1 MLMKEEGKN
10 KAGKLSQIRWNA
22 QSKDGQVML
31 SLPWEIFVLGLA
43 LLSIFNLILAF
54 LLRDPSLSQVVAVMD
69 GIIILVFLGDL
80 IRRLS
85 VADDKR
91 RYIVDGWGWVDA
103 ISIVPLLRI
112 ARLLR
117 VIRVIRVMQRMGGPS
132 EALTAFF
139 KNRATGG
146 LLLVLLIAL
155 LVLEFGSLLMLWA
168 ESTQPDANITTAED
182 SIWYLIVTMST
193 VGYGD
198 LYPVSLTGRVIGS
211 AIIIVGVGVFG
222 TLTGFLATI
231 FLTPDSSEAEAE
243 DLEVETTTEGAAT
256 A

>member
-1 MLMKEEGKN
+1 MKEEDKN
-10 KAGKLSQIRWNA
+10 KADKLGQIRWNA
-22 QSKDGQVML
+22 QSEDGQVML

-43 LLSIFNLILAF
+43 LLSIFNLVLAI

-69 GIIILVFLGDL
+69 GIIMLVFLGDL
-80 IRRLS
+80 LRRLQ
-85 VADDKR
+85 VADDNR

-103 ISIVPLLRI
+103 ISIVPLLRV

-117 VIRVIRVMQRMGGPS
+117 VVRVIRVMQRMGGPS
-132 EALTAFF
+132 VALTAFF

-182 SIWYLIVTMST
+182 AIWYLIVTMST

-198 LYPVSLTGRVIGS
+198 LYPMSLTGRLIGS

-231 FLTPDSSEAEAE
+231 FLAPGSSEVE
-243 DLEVETTTEGAAT
+243 DPEVETTAEGAAT
-256 A
+256 T

>member
-1 MLMKEEGKN
+1 
-10 KAGKLSQIRWNA
+10 
-22 QSKDGQVML
+22 ML

-43 LLSIFNLILAF
+43 RLSIFNLVLAF

-80 IRRLS
+80 LRRLS
-85 VADDKR
+85 VADDNR
-91 RYIVDGWGWVDA
+91 RYLVDGWGWVDA
-103 ISIVPLLRI
+103 ISIVPLLRV

-117 VIRVIRVMQRMGGPS
+117 VVRVIRVMQRMGGPS

-139 KNRATGG
+139 KDRATGG
-146 LLLVLLIAL
+146 LLLVLLVAL